1 MVWKKVEF
9 RASYSIPCSVGG
21 MGHKKNP
28 EISINF
34 HEVRCAVCNVLTY
47 LSQTILGYNPA
58 YNEFSTIFLFQPKV
72 KSILLFYWN
81 LTTYGGWFEK
91 KRAQW
96 SCWTLLAILQKRE
109 APWRQELKRF
119 FCLLTMLTQWGEI
132 ISELKR
138 INKVRIQHKDI
149 FQSFYPLITLR

>member
-1 MVWKKVEF
+1 MTSTIFFSNSRSLEQSGLIIETLEYV
-9 RASYSIPCSVGG
+9 P
-21 MGHKKNP
+21 
-28 EISINF
+28 
-34 HEVRCAVCNVLTY
+34 
-47 LSQTILGYNPA
+47 ILGYNPM
-58 YNEFSTIFLFQPKV
+58 NSQLFFFQPKV